1 MFDFLEPITTEKTSD
16 AKERVLDAA
25 ERQFHLH
32 GFKAVTMQE
41 IADALEMRQASLY
54 YHVPQGK
61 EQLFV
66 QVIERRLARHQN
78 GLCQAIQSAPL
89 ILREQLAAALNWF
102 SSQPPVNFLVMMQS
116 DMPLLSAENQSY
128 LGQLAYR
135 ATFAPLRQLFV
146 EAQQRGEI
154 RSSDGDTLAG
164 LMLSI
169 VDGMAYIHDHQP
181 GAPPTAQMIDTI
193 LSIILEGLY
202 PRDGTIQEAAPRD
215 LKT

>member
-1 MFDFLEPITTEKTSD
+1 MFDFLEPIVTEKNSG

-25 ERQFHLH
+25 ESHFHLH
-32 GFKAVTMQE
+32 GYKAVTMQE
-41 IADALEMRQASLY
+41 IADALAVRQASLY
-54 YHVPQGK
+54 YHVPGGK

-66 QVIERRLARHQN
+66 QVIERRLARHQQ
-78 GLCQAIQSAPL
+78 GLCQAIQAAPRS
-89 ILREQLAAALNWF
+89 LREQLTAALSWF

-128 LGQLAYR
+128 LSQLAYR

-146 EAQQRGEI
+146 KAEQRGEI
-154 RSSDGDTLAG
+154 RSSDVDTLAG

-169 VDGMAYIHDHQP
+169 VDGMSYIRTHQP
-181 GAPPTAQMIDTI
+181 GAPPATQMIDTI

-202 PRDGTIQEAAPRD
+202 PRAELPIG
-215 LKT
+215 